1 MGSQFTV
8 AGSAWCI
15 LFALA
20 FSLVPFAQANAFS
33 VDGFYIGMS
42 RQQAEAVANRLNL
55 VRGEKSGEARQDY
68 SQYTLTFCGPNWSRL
83 NGVFKRMDDKE
94 FKALFLDYA
103 ASFGNPWVDVPVD
116 GDMINGLHLWLRWPS
131 LPNGDFLQMNVS
143 NSNGAMQLSVS
154 VHNNS
159 PCKGG

>member
-1 MGSQFTV
+1 MGSQLMA
-8 AGSAWCI
+8 AGLGRYI

-20 FSLVPFAQANAFS
+20 FSVVPFAQANAFS
-33 VDGFYIGMS
+33 VDGFYNGMS
-42 RQQAEAVANRLNL
+42 RQEAEAVANGLNL
-55 VRGEKSGEARQDY
+55 ARGEKFGEARQEY

-83 NGVFKRMDDKE
+83 NGVSKRMDDKE

-103 ASFGNPWVDVPVD
+103 TNFGNPWVEVPVD
-116 GDMINGLHLWLRWPS
+116 DDMINGLHLWLRWPS

-143 NSNGAMQLSVS
+143 NSNGAMQLSIS

-159 PCKGG
+159 PCKEG